1 MREWGGTAR
10 SMALPPPPA
19 SVLWTE
25 QSGWPQWDAGPDML
39 AKVCG
44 EGRVARPPEIS
55 NPWFSGSAVN
65 LRLGIRWLL
74 PWFKDLFLK
83 LSLSLFRYLFSSP
96 FLLPSSVSSC
106 FSAEYFVSLLSG
118 FSFIIRSVWLLLQLL
133 SYCFK

>member
-1 MREWGGTAR
+1 MCRDGDGACSLRFIAEFTGLSVLETLGAGGTAR

-65 LRLGIRWLL
+65 LRLGNRWLL

-83 LSLSLFRYLFSSP
+83 LSLSFDTSS
-96 FLLPSSVSSC
+96 LLPSSC
-106 FSAEYFVSLLSG
+106 YPL
-118 FSFIIRSVWLLLQLL
+118 
-133 SYCFK
+133 